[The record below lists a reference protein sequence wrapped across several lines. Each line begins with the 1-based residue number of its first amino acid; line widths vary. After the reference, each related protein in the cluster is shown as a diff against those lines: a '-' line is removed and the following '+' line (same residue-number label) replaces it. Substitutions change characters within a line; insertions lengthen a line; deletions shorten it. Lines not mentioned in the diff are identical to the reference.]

1 MQNEDSRSTA
11 PVLIVV
17 TGAPATGKTVIA
29 RRVAKALQLPLVCKD
44 DLKELLFDDLG
55 WSDQA
60 WSRRTG
66 AASFNLIF
74 YFAECIIGAGGSTVI
89 EANFKRE
96 MGHEARFK
104 NLQARTPFQPI
115 QIRCRAESHVILSR
129 FKARVE
135 TGERHPG
142 HVDQFNADALLSN
155 IERGIYRIDIGGSV
169 YEVDTTDFAAFDYQG
184 LCDTIRVH
192 LPDRT

>member
-1 MQNEDSRSTA
+1 MQIEDPRSTA

-17 TGAPATGKTVIA
+17 TGAPATGKTMIA

-74 YFAECIIGAGGSTVI
+74 YFAECIIGAGVSTIV
-89 EANFKRE
+89 EANFKRD
-96 MGHEARFK
+96 MGHEARFQK
-104 NLQARTPFQPI
+104 IQSGTPFQPV

-142 HVDQFNADALLSN
+142 HVDQFNTDALMSN
-155 IERGIYRIDIGGSV
+155 IERGIYRVDICGPV
-169 YEVDTTDFAAFDYQG
+169 YEVDTTDLASVDYQS
-184 LCDTIRVH
+184 LCDSIRVH
-192 LPDRT
+192 LPDRI

>member
-1 MQNEDSRSTA
+1 MHNEDSRSTA

-17 TGAPATGKTVIA
+17 TGAPATGKTTIA

-74 YFAECIIGAGGSTVI
+74 YFAERILGAGVSAVV

-96 MGHEARFK
+96 LGRETRFQ
-104 NLQARTPFQPI
+104 NLQAGTPFQPV
-115 QIRCRAESHVILSR
+115 QICCRAESHVILSR

-135 TGERHPG
+135 TGDRHPG
-142 HVDQFNADALLSN
+142 HVDQFNASALLSN
-155 IERGIYRIDIGGSV
+155 IERGIYRIDIGGYV
-169 YEVDTTDFAAFDYQG
+169 FEVDTTDLAAIDYQG

-192 LPDRT
+192 LPEGT